1 MLQKPSERDFKGKA
15 SSDKSK
21 STLERT
27 KEETGWPSFRQV
39 VDLLKISLEE
49 FTSSIL
55 KFMPSNFRLDGT
67 RRGLTPL
74 KDRLRMPEDELE
86 PLLIK
91 RQSALAPP
99 LTETRQIHL
108 TSAAEKYS
116 ETKIAKVKS
125 STPKDPSLPS
135 KHRLSKRQEYAEF
148 YGSSEI
154 PAPTKSKIQ
163 KQRSRHRRR
172 EKSEE
177 VSGAGAEQKPLEMR
191 AADYSNT
198 KYDQYN
204 YNMMRTKYV
213 SEDTSRFNPH

>member
-1 MLQKPSERDFKGKA
+1 
-15 SSDKSK
+15 
-21 STLERT
+21 
-27 KEETGWPSFRQV
+27 
-39 VDLLKISLEE
+39 
-49 FTSSIL
+49 
-55 KFMPSNFRLDGT
+55 
-67 RRGLTPL
+67 
-74 KDRLRMPEDELE
+74 MPEDELE
-86 PLLIK
+86 PLLVK

-99 LTETRQIHL
+99 LTETRKIHL
-108 TSAAEKYS
+108 KSAAEKYS

-135 KHRLSKRQEYAEF
+135 KHHSSKRQEYAEF

-177 VSGAGAEQKPLEMR
+177 VSGAVGTEQKPLEMR
-191 AADYSNT
+191 AAGYSNT

-204 YNMMRTKYV
+204 YNMMRPKYV
-213 SEDTSRFNPH
+213 PEDTSRFNPH